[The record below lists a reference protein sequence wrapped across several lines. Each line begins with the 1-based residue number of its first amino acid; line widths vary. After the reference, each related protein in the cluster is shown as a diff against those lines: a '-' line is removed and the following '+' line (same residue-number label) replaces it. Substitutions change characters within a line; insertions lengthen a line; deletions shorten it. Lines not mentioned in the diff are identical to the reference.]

1 LYGDAA
7 MPKLILMG
15 SIRQYAGGLDA
26 AAVEAGTVR
35 AAVAA
40 LETAHPAMRGWVVD
54 EQGALRRHVKLF
66 VGGKAVT
73 LESSLGPREELTI
86 VGAISGG

>member
-1 LYGDAA
+1 

-15 SIRQYAGGLDA
+15 SIRQYVGGLG
-26 AAVEAGTVR
+26 AVEVEGSTVR

-40 LETAHPAMRGWVVD
+40 LEKAHPALKGWVVD

-66 VGGKAVT
+66 VRSEAVA
-73 LESSLGPREELTI
+73 LDARLGPRDELHI
-86 VGAISGG
+86 VAAISGG